1 MALKFLRIDPDVW
14 RSIASFFTS
23 FSIVGGKGIT
33 VTRSGWAFQVHA
45 KSSDEGQRQYGG
57 TGDGVSAY
65 YTLQQA
71 GGSGGSASTACTFA
85 YNLWPLGTTNFSDTS
100 IRLATNLQPQP
111 IHRDE
116 FGLYSQAA
124 TGSIGE
130 AVQVNGTWVLLTAF
144 GERRLMGACS

>member
-1 MALKFLRIDPDVW
+1 MALKFLRVDPDAW
-14 RSIASFFTS
+14 RRMVAFLTG
-23 FSIVGGKGIT
+23 FSITGGKGVT
-33 VTRSGWAFQVHA
+33 VTRSGSSFQIHA
-45 KSSDEGQRQYGG
+45 KESDEQQRQYGG
-57 TGDGVSAY
+57 LGGASAY

-71 GGSGGSASTACTFA
+71 GGLAGSATTACTFA
-85 YNLWPLGTTNFSDTS
+85 YHLWPLGTTDFSDTS

-116 FGLYSQAA
+116 FGLYAQAA